1 MRPVIIFS
9 FSVTDI
15 FELEMATYINE
26 SLDKLHKKD
35 LIPIVL
41 FLQNKLYEAS
51 NLKTELLN
59 EIRKLNNKFDKLQS
73 DVCISKNVKGLL
85 LSRLVVL
92 TLNVNAGQMPSILRA
107 NA

>member
-1 MRPVIIFS
+1 M
-9 FSVTDI
+9 TDI

-41 FLQNKLYEAS
+41 FLQNKLDEAS

-73 DVCISKNVKGLL
+73 DVCISKNVNGLL